1 MHRTPGSFP
10 TLLAIRRRKAS
21 IASQMFPPILKRD
34 IIKAWHASGHLGKAG
49 KGVAGDPEKFWRL
62 DVSRSEPPWVATN
75 QVNGARLAEEADGRN
90 SKSVIYRDAVVT
102 NQVAAVATWL
112 VTTAPLISDQPGLY
126 DEVSF

>member
-1 MHRTPGSFP
+1 VKGAGCGNTMGKN
-10 TLLAIRRRKAS
+10 L
-21 IASQMFPPILKRD
+21 
-34 IIKAWHASGHLGKAG
+34 IKAWHASGHLGKAG

-102 NQVAAVATWL
+102 NQVAAVATDANTDHGGTVEKRDADTKSRL